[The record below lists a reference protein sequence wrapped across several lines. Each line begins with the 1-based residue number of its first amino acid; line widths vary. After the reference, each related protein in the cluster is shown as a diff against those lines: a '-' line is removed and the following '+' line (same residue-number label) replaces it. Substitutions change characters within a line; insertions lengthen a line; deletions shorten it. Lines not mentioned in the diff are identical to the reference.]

1 VAGQFARS
9 APMIVGKV
17 RLDQSRIARPA
28 AHPQRELFEVAIH
41 HTAFEGVARLQAA
54 FLSTNGEIG

>member
-1 VAGQFARS
+1 
-9 APMIVGKV
+9 MIFGKV

-54 FLSTNGEIG
+54 FLRTNGEIG

>member
-1 VAGQFARS
+1 
-9 APMIVGKV
+9 MIVGKV

-28 AHPQRELFEVAIH
+28 AHQQRELFEVAIH
-41 HTAFEGVARLQAA
+41 HMAFEGFARLQAA